1 MTDIPRP
8 RSSGSDAGSDAGR
21 DAGVS
26 SGADTGSD
34 TGSDARSDGGMAA
47 PSDDG
52 LGAALARAIDEHVGA
67 VDPLPPLDIAERAEA
82 RARARR
88 SRRAAASLVVAAVV
102 LIGGVVA
109 WNALD
114 PLEDSENVVIT
125 SDEAASPA
133 VPDDDA
139 TATADGSESQPG
151 QPEEAGAAVPAGS
164 DQAAAEGSREA
175 AAAADGSREAA
186 TVDEPPVTPEQLS
199 TGPVLTWSEISPP
212 FSDAFLL
219 ESPGDGR
226 VVARLRDGGDG
237 RVSVTSDG
245 VSWNDM
251 PMPEGIYVHHVD
263 ISGRRWMVT
272 GTGLADAEDGSGP
285 TGSGWLASSPEGTT
299 RVFYSDDQG
308 TAWTELAFE
317 IPAESKPPY
326 VVAQPWVT
334 HALTSGENMVLV
346 VFGTETF
353 DVQALLA
360 DKGLVPEGQRV
371 IGWRTHADY
380 QGGTLSGATLQFT
393 LGDADDYPGQA
404 LWGASVG
411 SSGTAGS
418 SGSSGTSESAGEASS
433 PGSSDSAD
441 SSGSDSSSGSEAGYV
456 EAWGPADAASVEVS
470 FDELG
475 LTADQRSILVGD
487 RFTADGMIF
496 WSDGGAFEL
505 AAEHE
510 YWGTRGLATEDGFV
524 LLGFV
529 DGPPSEGRRALIS
542 PDGRTWSEQTLEGAS
557 YHPGEAVVGADGYTM
572 WSAYGSFGGQFSLL
586 LYRYGEDPVTVATF
600 DEPLDLAQIAVGPAG
615 VALTAHVQADDVG
628 ADDGDFQMPE
638 GRVAKDGYELR
649 YGEPTGGLTL
659 WDLSEDAAVY
669 VFGPEALASETPPQG
684 VREIDDEGQFAVV
697 FEDPDTGADLVAFT
711 LEDLS
716 AVVGP
721 AYDSTDYRHPETW
734 VGWSADGVEWGWQ
747 KATEA
752 FGLDG
757 DDMWVQVAVGGDF
770 VLAQVDAIETIVPAF
785 STGQDDGDQASS
797 DLLARGAQPPRWFIA
812 RVP

>member
-1 MTDIPRP
+1 
-8 RSSGSDAGSDAGR
+8 
-21 DAGVS
+21 
-26 SGADTGSD
+26 
-34 TGSDARSDGGMAA
+34 MAA
-47 PSDDG
+47 PSNDG
-52 LGAALARAIDEHVGA
+52 LGAALARAIDERVGA
-67 VDPLPPLDIAERAEA
+67 VDPLPPSDIAERAEA
-82 RARARR
+82 RARARA
-88 SRRAAASLVVAAVV
+88 SRRAVASLVAGAVV
-102 LIGGVVA
+102 LIGGVVV

-114 PLEDSENVVIT
+114 PLEDSDSVVIT
-125 SDEAASPA
+125 SDDAASPA

-139 TATADGSESQPG
+139 TAAADGSDSQPG
-151 QPEEAGAAVPAGS
+151 QPEEPGAAVPAGS
-164 DQAAAEGSREA
+164 DQAAADGSRETT
-175 AAAADGSREAA
+175 AAADGSREAA
-186 TVDEPPVTPEQLS
+186 VAAGDEPAGSSPVTPEQLS

-226 VVARLRDGGDG
+226 VVARLRDGDG

-245 VSWNDM
+245 VSWSDV
-251 PMPEGIYVHHVD
+251 PMPEGVYVHHVD
-263 ISGRRWMVT
+263 ISGRRWLVT
-272 GTGLADAEDGSGP
+272 GTGIADAEDGSGP
-285 TGSGWLASSPEGTT
+285 TGSGWLASSPEGPT

-308 TAWTELAFE
+308 AAWTELAFE
-317 IPAESKPPY
+317 IPAEPKPPY

-346 VFGTETF
+346 VLGTETL

-371 IGWRTHADY
+371 IGWRTHTDY
-380 QGGTLSGATLQFT
+380 QDGTLSGATLQFT

-404 LWGASVG
+404 LWGTSVAS
-411 SSGTAGS
+411 SGS
-418 SGSSGTSESAGEASS
+418 SGSSGSSESAGKPSS

-441 SSGSDSSSGSEAGYV
+441 SSGSDSSSGSEVGYV

-529 DGPPSEGRRALIS
+529 DGPPSERRRALIS

-557 YHPGEAVVGADGYTM
+557 YRMGEAVVGADGYTM
-572 WSAYGSFGGQFSLL
+572 WSAYGSLGGQFSLQF
-586 LYRYGEDPVTVATF
+586 YRYGEDPVTVATF

-615 VALTAHVQADDVG
+615 VALTAHFQAGDGG
-628 ADDGDFQMPE
+628 ADDDHLQIPE

-649 YGEPTGGLTL
+649 YGEPEWGLTL

-697 FEDPDTGADLVAFT
+697 FEDPDTGDDLVTFT
-711 LEDLS
+711 MEDLS
-716 AVVGP
+716 AVFGT
-721 AYDSTDYRHPETW
+721 AYDSADFQYPETW
-734 VGWSADGVEWGWQ
+734 VGWSAGGVEWGWQ

-757 DDMWVQVAVGGDF
+757 NDVWVQLAVGADF
-770 VLAQVDAIETIVPAF
+770 VLAQVDAIETMVPAL
-785 STGQDDGDQASS
+785 STGQEDGDQASS
-797 DLLARGAQPPRWFIA
+797 ELLARRLPPRWFIA

>member
-1 MTDIPRP
+1 
-8 RSSGSDAGSDAGR
+8 
-21 DAGVS
+21 
-26 SGADTGSD
+26 
-34 TGSDARSDGGMAA
+34 MAA

-88 SRRAAASLVVAAVV
+88 SRRAVASLVAGAVV
-102 LIGGVVA
+102 LIGGVVV

-114 PLEDSENVVIT
+114 PLEDSDSVVIT
-125 SDEAASPA
+125 SDDAASPA

-139 TATADGSESQPG
+139 IAAADGSDSQPG

-164 DQAAAEGSREA
+164 DQV
-175 AAAADGSREAA
+175 AAADGSRETTAA
-186 TVDEPPVTPEQLS
+186 AHGSREAAVAADDEPAGSSPVTPEQLS

-226 VVARLRDGGDG
+226 VVARLRDGDG

-245 VSWNDM
+245 VSWNDV

-308 TAWTELAFE
+308 AAWTELAFE
-317 IPAESKPPY
+317 IPVEPKPPY

-371 IGWRTHADY
+371 IGWRTHTDY

-393 LGDADDYPGQA
+393 LGDADDYPGQP

-418 SGSSGTSESAGEASS
+418 SGSSGSSGPSESAGEASS

-441 SSGSDSSSGSEAGYV
+441 SSGSDSSSESEAGYV
-456 EAWGPADAASVEVS
+456 EAWGPADTASVEVS

-529 DGPPSEGRRALIS
+529 DGPPSERRRALIS

-572 WSAYGSFGGQFSLL
+572 WSAYGSIGGQFSLQ

-615 VALTAHVQADDVG
+615 VALTAHVQADDGG
-628 ADDGDFQMPE
+628 AYDDLQMPE

-711 LEDLS
+711 MEDLS
-716 AVVGP
+716 AVFETLVTGV
-721 AYDSTDYRHPETW
+721 DSADFQYPETW

-757 DDMWVQVAVGGDF
+757 DDVWVQVAVGGDF

-785 STGQDDGDQASS
+785 STGQEDGGQASS
-797 DLLARGAQPPRWFIA
+797 DPLARGAQPPRWFIA